1 MVKKITELMNLEN
14 SRKVLQRGKVIN
26 PGQKNLNS
34 RNLQDFI
41 EAIDALFL
49 KLELAYHYQFYKVF
63 GSDEK
68 LNEGKKLWATSLKSY
83 DIEIINKAS
92 EEIIQSQPYL
102 PTLTDIVRICN
113 ELLKNTSLP
122 SADEAF
128 VEARKS
134 FSPRKE
140 YNWTHP
146 IVYFA
151 GKKTG
156 WNLLNEKDGKD
167 IFYEF
172 KRNYEELIKKVGN
185 GKVFKVPKE
194 KTAEDLEPLNQKLF
208 ESLRNKHKI

>member
-1 MVKKITELMNLEN
+1 M
-14 SRKVLQRGKVIN
+14 IN

-185 GKVFKVPKE
+185 GIVFKVPKE

>member
-1 MVKKITELMNLEN
+1 M
-14 SRKVLQRGKVIN
+14 IN

>member
-1 MVKKITELMNLEN
+1 MN
-14 SRKVLQRGKVIN
+14 
-26 PGQKNLNS
+26 
-34 RNLQDFI
+34 
-41 EAIDALFL
+41 
-49 KLELAYHYQFYKVF
+49 
-63 GSDEK
+63 
-68 LNEGKKLWATSLKSY
+68 
-83 DIEIINKAS
+83 
-92 EEIIQSQPYL
+92 
-102 PTLTDIVRICN
+102 
-113 ELLKNTSLP
+113 
-122 SADEAF
+122 

-185 GKVFKVPKE
+185 GIVFKVPKE

>member
-1 MVKKITELMNLEN
+1 M
-14 SRKVLQRGKVIN
+14 IN

-113 ELLKNTSLP
+113 ECLKNTSLP

-185 GKVFKVPKE
+185 GIVFKVPKE

-208 ESLRNKHKI
+208 ESLRNNHKI

>member
-1 MVKKITELMNLEN
+1 MI
-14 SRKVLQRGKVIN
+14 S

-113 ELLKNTSLP
+113 EFLKNTSLP

-185 GKVFKVPKE
+185 GIVFKVPKE

>member
-1 MVKKITELMNLEN
+1 M
-14 SRKVLQRGKVIN
+14 IN

-172 KRNYEELIKKVGN
+172 KRNYKELIKKVGN

>member
-1 MVKKITELMNLEN
+1 
-14 SRKVLQRGKVIN
+14 VIN

-113 ELLKNTSLP
+113 EC
-122 SADEAF
+122 
-128 VEARKS
+128 R
-134 FSPRKE
+134 
-140 YNWTHP
+140 
-146 IVYFA
+146 
-151 GKKTG
+151 GKKI
-156 WNLLNEKDGKD
+156 
-167 IFYEF
+167 IFT
-172 KRNYEELIKKVGN
+172 
-185 GKVFKVPKE
+185 KE
-194 KTAEDLEPLNQKLF
+194 
-208 ESLRNKHKI
+208 RI

>member
-1 MVKKITELMNLEN
+1 M
-14 SRKVLQRGKVIN
+14 IN

-194 KTAEDLEPLNQKLF
+194 KTTEDLKPLNQKLF

>member
-1 MVKKITELMNLEN
+1 M
-14 SRKVLQRGKVIN
+14 IN

-172 KRNYEELIKKVGN
+172 KRNYEELIKKVGK
-185 GKVFKVPKE
+185 GKVFKLPKE
-194 KTAEDLEPLNQKLF
+194 KTTEDLKPLNQKLF